1 MASRKVDFALATRD
15 AVTAFAEAVE
25 RVGELHEIFTDSGY
39 DSTGTD
45 PIIDEQIAGHDITA
59 QDLANFAAFAANV
72 ALFLNN
78 GDPAQVDYASKI
90 NAFRGM

>member
-1 MASRKVDFALATRD
+1 MASRKVDFALAARA
-15 AVTAFAEAVE
+15 AVTDFSEAVE
-25 RVGELHEIFTDSGY
+25 RIGELHAIFTDSGY
-39 DSTGTD
+39 DATG
-45 PIIDEQIAGHDITA
+45 IDSIENEDIEGHDITA
-59 QDLANFAAFAANV
+59 TDLANFAAFAANV

>member
-1 MASRKVDFALATRD
+1 MASRKVNFALAARD

-25 RVGELHEIFTDSGY
+25 RVGELAEIFADSGY
-39 DSTGTD
+39 DSQGSNS
-45 PIIDEQIAGHDITA
+45 IIDDDLAGHDITA
-59 QDLANFAAFAANV
+59 ADLANFAAFAANV
-72 ALFLNN
+72 ALFLND